1 MTDALAVKERWLLWT
16 LLPSLSETIYSLL
29 DIYLLMEKGPE
40 HWKRNVHFKHTEK
53 KLDVVDFLLLKVSMI
68 SFVLV
73 TLLLKCRRVFYTQ

>member
-16 LLPSLSETIYSLL
+16 LLPSLSETIYSPL

-53 KLDVVDFLLLKVSMI
+53 KLDVVDFLLLKSINDILCI
-68 SFVLV
+68 S
-73 TLLLKCRRVFYTQ
+73 YSPS